1 MMYAFAISVTY
12 IYSDALLDILKFLI
26 FFTAA
31 CLPASVGRAL
41 VCRVGVRGSNPA
53 ELTPRDVK

>member
-12 IYSDALLDILKFLI
+12 IYSDILLDILKFLI

-31 CLPASVGRAL
+31 CLPQLGEHLSAEWEFAVQT
-41 VCRVGVRGSNPA
+41 PA
-53 ELTPRDVK
+53 ELTPRKVK